1 MTMNILV
8 QELKRSFRSWLYFTL
23 GMAAMLG
30 IFSAFFNS
38 LKSDVQLID
47 RLLQSFPPE
56 FKAAFGFADV
66 NLAQVEGYFSFII
79 SYNVLI
85 GAVFGMKQGVSL
97 LSEEGRRHMVDFL
110 LTKPVRRVQVLTGK
124 FAAIIINLVTQNL
137 VLFGIGLLVIR
148 LVINEPFDLRLFA
161 LISFSVFFVQ
171 LFFVGIGMT
180 IAALAQRIKSVMP
193 LTLGVV
199 FFFFIIELIN
209 ESIRDQKL
217 SYLTPFAY
225 FKGAGIISNQG
236 YIPGYLMADLAVFLA
251 FTALSCYIYH
261 KKDFYTA

>member
-8 QELKRSFRSWLYFTL
+8 QELRRSFRSWLYFTL
-23 GMAAMLG
+23 GMAMMLG
-30 IFSAFFNS
+30 VFSAFFNS

-66 NLAQVEGYFSFII
+66 NLSQVEGYFSFII

-97 LSEEGRRHMVDFL
+97 LSEEGRRHTVDFL

-124 FAAIIINLVTQNL
+124 FAAVIINLVTQNL

-148 LVINEPFDLRLFA
+148 LVINEPFDLRVFA

-171 LFFVGIGMT
+171 LFFAGIGMT

-193 LTLGVV
+193 ITLGVV

-209 ESIRDQKL
+209 ESVRDLKL

-225 FKGAGIISNQG
+225 FKGAGIISSQG
-236 YIPGYLMADLAVFLA
+236 YNPGYLLADLAVFLS

-261 KKDFYTA
+261 KKDFYCA

>member
-8 QELKRSFRSWLYFTL
+8 QELRRSFRSWLYFTL
-23 GMAAMLG
+23 SMAAMLG

-66 NLAQVEGYFSFII
+66 NLSQVEGYFSFII

-97 LSEEGRRHMVDFL
+97 LSEEGRRHTVDFL
-110 LTKPVRRVQVLTGK
+110 LTKPVRRVRVLTGK

-137 VLFGIGLLVIR
+137 VLFAIGLLVIR
-148 LVINEPFDLRLFA
+148 LVINEPFDLRIFA
-161 LISFSVFFVQ
+161 LISFSVLFVQ

-180 IAALAQRIKSVMP
+180 IAALGQRIKSVMP
-193 LTLGVV
+193 ITLGVV

-209 ESIRDQKL
+209 ESVRDLKL

-225 FKGAGIISNQG
+225 FKGAGIISSQG
-236 YIPGYLMADLAVFLA
+236 YMPGYLLADLAVFLG

-261 KKDFYTA
+261 KKDFYCA